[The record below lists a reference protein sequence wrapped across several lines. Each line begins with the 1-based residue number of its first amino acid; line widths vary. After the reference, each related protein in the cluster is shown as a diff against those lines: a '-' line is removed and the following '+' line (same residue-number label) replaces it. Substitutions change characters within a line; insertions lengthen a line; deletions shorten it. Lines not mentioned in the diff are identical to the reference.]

1 MKRFWS
7 DDGSAAVEFAFVAP
21 MLALLLGGIIELGN
35 LAQTAI
41 VASNAAREGAR
52 YAAVRDDFAATAAV
66 NYLTSALAGR
76 TDVTLPSAGQVSISG
91 GAQVGDAVQ
100 VSLPVTVT
108 FNVPVMQKVLGGSLT
123 LNGSASMRVS
133 QK

>member
-1 MKRFWS
+1 MKDLRS
-7 DDGSAAVEFAFVAP
+7 EKGAAALEFAFVAP
-21 MLALLLGGIIELGN
+21 MLALLLGGIIEVGN
-35 LAQTAI
+35 LVQTAI

-52 YAAVRDDFAATAAV
+52 YAAVRDTYAATAAV

-76 TDVTLPSAGQVSISG
+76 TDVTLPSIGQVSITG
-91 GAQVGDAVQ
+91 GAQVGDQVT

-108 FNVPVMQKVLGGSLT
+108 FNMPVIQKVLGGSIT
-123 LNGSASMRVS
+123 LNGGAAMRVS